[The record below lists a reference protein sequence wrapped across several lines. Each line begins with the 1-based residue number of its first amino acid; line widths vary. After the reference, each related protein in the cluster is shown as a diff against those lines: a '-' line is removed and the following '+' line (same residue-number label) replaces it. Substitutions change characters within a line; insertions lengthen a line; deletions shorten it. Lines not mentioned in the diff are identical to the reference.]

1 MARIAAAAT
10 PAEFDLGRELWREYA
25 KAIDDPA
32 WFPGFEAELADL
44 HKTHAP
50 PDGLFMLAWEGN
62 EPAGC
67 GALRRLDEDHAELR
81 RVFVLPKFRGR
92 GLARTISVSL
102 MGEARRLGYAAVRL
116 DIPPKMAEAIKL
128 YESLG
133 FRAIPPYASQPP
145 GALCMEARVRSGPRK

>member
-1 MARIAAAAT
+1 MARITAAAT

-32 WFPGFEAELADL
+32 WFPNFEADLANLD
-44 HKTHAP
+44 KTHAP
-50 PDGLFMLAWEGN
+50 PNGLFMLAWEGN

-67 GALRRLDEDHAELR
+67 GALRRLDDEYGEMR
-81 RVFVLPKFRGR
+81 RVFVVPKFRGR

-133 FRAIPPYASQPP
+133 FSRIPPYGSQPP